1 MSAAILQGVPA
12 TTLDTDI
19 WLDLPTRAYLH
30 VLEICR
36 RLGANVLART
46 VVALKDD
53 TLVNFLYHVDGLR
66 SFRVEAKNAVR
77 LKWQGLPVDVLSLE
91 QIIKSKEVIQ
101 RPKDIAHLPLLK
113 QVLALQRPTRR
124 H

>member
-1 MSAAILQGVPA
+1 MLFRS
-12 TTLDTDI
+12 
-19 WLDLPTRAYLH
+19 LPTRAYLH

-77 LKWQGLPVDVLSLE
+77 LKWQGLQVDVLSLE

>member
-19 WLDLPTRAYLH
+19 WLDLPTRAYFR

-53 TLVNFLYHVDGLR
+53 TMVNFLYHVDGLR

-77 LKWQGLPVDVLSLE
+77 LNWQGLRVDVLPLSR
-91 QIIKSKEVIQ
+91 IIKSKETIQ
-101 RPKDIAHLPLLK
+101 RPKDLAHLPLLK
-113 QVLALQRPTRR
+113 QALKMQRPAKNR
-124 H
+124 